1 MDKKEPIRLQKFLSL
16 CGVASRRKAE
26 ELILQGKVKINGKPA
41 ILGDKVTDK
50 DKVFVNGKRIVAPR
64 TKYRYIMLHKP
75 RGFITTMSDE
85 KGRKCV
91 AELVRDVGERVYPV
105 GRLDTDSE
113 GMLIFTNDGEFANK
127 IMHPRNSIYKIYRV
141 TVRPSITEEQ
151 IEKLGFYSNAVQN
164 GLQEALAEKLGKVS
178 GYDSFHLFLCNSGAE
193 ANENA
198 LKLASFHTGR
208 SKVLAFGGA
217 FHGRTSGA
225 VSVTDNPKIRAP
237 FNATDKV
244 TFVPLGDLAAT
255 EKELSTKEYAVAI
268 IEGIQGVAGIQ
279 LPSDEFMRDL
289 RALCDRTGTLLLLD
303 EIQSGCGRTG
313 RFFAHQWAG
322 IEADLVTMA
331 KGLAGGIPIGAVLI
345 SPKIEASYG
354 MLGTTF
360 GGNHIACAAAIAV
373 LEVIEGEGLVAHAEK
388 LGNWFEAQLKGDPA
402 LKEYRG
408 RGLMIGLELKPEYKG
423 LRDRLL
429 FEKHIFTGAAGADV
443 IRLLPALNLP
453 EEGAEKFMEAWKELT
468 K

>member
-1 MDKKEPIRLQKFLSL
+1 MDLFNVYKRWDIEPVKGQGSTIWDAAGQEYLDLYGGHAVISIGHSHPHYVAAIR
-16 CGVASRRKAE
+16 
-26 ELILQGKVKINGKPA
+26 
-41 ILGDKVTDK
+41 
-50 DKVFVNGKRIVAPR
+50 
-64 TKYRYIMLHKP
+64 
-75 RGFITTMSDE
+75 
-85 KGRKCV
+85 
-91 AELVRDVGERVYPV
+91 
-105 GRLDTDSE
+105 
-113 GMLIFTNDGEFANK
+113 
-127 IMHPRNSIYKIYRV
+127 
-141 TVRPSITEEQ
+141 EQ
-151 IEKLGFYSNAVQN
+151 IGKLGFYSNAVLN
-164 GLQEALAEKLGKVS
+164 GLQDTLAEKLGKVS
-178 GYDSFHLFLCNSGAE
+178 GYDKFHLFLCNSGAE
-193 ANENA
+193 AVENA

-208 SKVLAFGGA
+208 PKVLAFGGA

-255 EKELSTKEYAVAI
+255 EKELSTKEYAAVI
-268 IEGIQGVAGIQ
+268 IEGIQGVSGIH
-279 LPSDEFMRDL
+279 LPSDAFLRDL
-289 RALCDRTGTLLLLD
+289 RALCDRTGTLLVID

-322 IEADLVTMA
+322 VEADLVTMA

-345 SPKIEASYG
+345 SPTIEASYG

-373 LEVIEGEGLVAHAEK
+373 LEVIDGEGLVAHAEK

-408 RGLMIGLELKPEYKG
+408 RGLMIGLEIKPEYKG

-453 EEGAEKFMEAWKELT
+453 EEGAAKFMEAWKELT